1 MVRFISF
8 FFLVYLYSVCT
19 LHQKLLSSS
28 VCPSWGAP
36 IGFARRADFAYFEL
50 ALDNSNSSTRPRPLQ
65 LDNSNSPTRTR
76 QLELHD
82 SNSTTQTRQL
92 ELELQFERQFE
103 LDYPSPSRETG
114 SNWHDE
120 TNTRWHAVST
130 HELRAR
136 VGPRLRGGAGD
147 RKREPGAS
155 RRWSEWSAVIRFQ
168 HGGVLGKHFVF
179 FRIKYFDSKSH
190 VFWLEKTK

>member
-1 MVRFISF
+1 MRGPNRFCETRRF
-8 FFLVYLYSVCT
+8 RLFWTRTRQLELV
-19 LHQKLLSSS
+19 
-28 VCPSWGAP
+28 
-36 IGFARRADFAYFEL
+36 
-50 ALDNSNSSTRPRPLQ
+50 NSNSSTRTRPLE

-92 ELELQFERQFE
+92 ELELQFERQLE
-103 LDYPSPSRETG
+103 LDYPSPSRGTG

-136 VGPRLRGGAGD
+136 VGPRLRGGAGE

-168 HGGVLGKHFVF
+168 HGGVLAFCF
-179 FRIKYFDSKSH
+179 LSNQI
-190 VFWLEKTK
+190 FWFEKPCFLAGEN